1 MKIALITGAAGLIG
15 SESVRFF
22 HAKGF
27 HIIGIDNDMRK
38 YFFGAESST
47 QKNLQELKSE
57 CANFVNHEIDIR
69 DTQAVSRIFSEYNR
83 DIDVVIHSAAQP
95 SHDWAAR
102 EPHTDFGI
110 NAVGTLNLLEA
121 ARQHCPQ
128 AVFIFVSTNKVYGDT
143 PNRLPLQEL
152 ETRWELDPKQPYFK
166 KGIDESMSLDQC
178 THSVFGA
185 SKVAA
190 DIMVQ
195 EYGRYFGMKTG
206 LFRCGCLTGPRHAAA
221 ELHGYLAY
229 LMKCAI
235 LGREYHILGYR
246 GKQVRDNIHS
256 SDLVN
261 GFYHFYQKPRCGE
274 VYNMGGSR
282 FSHCSMMEAIQLCGR
297 ITGRNMKT
305 VYVEKNRIGD
315 HIWWVSDVSKFSSH
329 YPGWSVTKNTED
341 ILGEIFRCNKDR
353 WAAIGT

>member
-1 MKIALITGAAGLIG
+1 MKIALITGAAGLVG

-22 HAKGF
+22 HAQGF
-27 HIIGIDNDMRK
+27 QVVGIDNDMRR
-38 YFFGAESST
+38 YFFGEESST
-47 QKNLQELKSE
+47 RGNLKELQGE
-57 CANFVNHEIDIR
+57 CLKFTNYEKDIR
-69 DTQAVSRIFSEYNR
+69 DAGAISSIFSEYGR
-83 DIDVVIHSAAQP
+83 DISVIIHSAAQP

-102 EPHTDFGI
+102 EPQTDFNI

-121 ARQHCPQ
+121 ARHYCPS
-128 AVFIFVSTNKVYGDT
+128 AVFIFVSTNKVYGDN
-143 PNRLPLQEL
+143 PNRLPFQEL
-152 ETRWELDPKQPYFK
+152 ETRWELDPQHLFFK

-206 LFRCGCLTGPRHAAA
+206 VFRCGCLTGPRHAAA

-235 LGREYHILGYR
+235 QGREYRIFGYK

-256 SDLVN
+256 YDLVN
-261 GFYHFYQKPRCGE
+261 GFLHFFQNPRCGE

-282 FSHCSMMEAIQLCGR
+282 FSHCSMMESIRLCEKIAGR
-297 ITGRNMKT
+297 KMKT
-305 VYVEKNRIGD
+305 VYNEKNRIGD
-315 HIWWVSDVSKFSSH
+315 HRWWVSDVSKFLSH
-329 YPGWSVTKNTED
+329 YPGWSLTKNTED
-341 ILGEIFRCNKDR
+341 ILGEIYECNKER
-353 WAAIGT
+353 WA